1 VKENKRKEADHIRR
15 EMIIILT
22 HGILLENS
30 EKLNLFMMR
39 EEVREEVLMKKSHTI
54 NKEDTRKT
62 FKREEIFKKE
72 EIIKRKEDLTPLRNH
87 SKKLKLKW
95 LIWTLIINSSKIVMW
110 LEVKLIFQD
119 SQELKC
125 Q

>member
-15 EMIIILT
+15 EMITILT

-39 EEVREEVLMKKSHTI
+39 EVLMKKSHTI

-72 EIIKRKEDLTPLRNH
+72 EIIKRKEDLTPLRNL

-95 LIWTLIINSSKIVMW
+95 LIWILIINSSKIVMW